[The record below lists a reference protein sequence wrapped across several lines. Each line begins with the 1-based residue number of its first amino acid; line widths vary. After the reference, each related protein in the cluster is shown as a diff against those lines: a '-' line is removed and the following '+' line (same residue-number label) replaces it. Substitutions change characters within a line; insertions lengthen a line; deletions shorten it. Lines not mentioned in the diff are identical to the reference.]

1 MARFYGSQ
9 CSIGCMISIG
19 SSIFWTFS
27 LRSLSATFSM
37 TCTRSCL
44 ALEQH
49 CLSTLGRQS
58 IAEPWTV
65 PKIIS
70 FCGQVCIVVF
80 LHRRM
85 SQMEAESSKAIFFRQ
100 SLNFFPAEDGSVK
113 WKKKILHFKRKR
125 RIINHFVQWDEV
137 SAICF
142 FKIQIIGRGESVSNL
157 EWNSYLQLKQFQF
170 IVIVITWAVL
180 GGIV

>member
-1 MARFYGSQ
+1 MGITIQNKMARFYGSQ

-44 ALEQH
+44 SLEQH

-80 LHRRM
+80 LHRHM
-85 SQMEAESSKAIFFRQ
+85 SQ
-100 SLNFFPAEDGSVK
+100 K
-113 WKKKILHFKRKR
+113 WKKNFLLFKRKR

-142 FKIQIIGRGESVSNL
+142 FLIQIIGRGESVSNL